1 MKKRGAIYSVVAL
14 MLCVAVYL
22 NWYYAKTGGD
32 YGNATDYQADGK
44 VLGESILVDKVDG
57 EAQNQGSAKAGEY
70 FSQARL
76 SRQQARD
83 EAVSILTKT
92 AESETATQEAR
103 TAASTGIQVMADNA
117 VVESRIEN
125 LVIAKGYADCVAFI
139 NDNGVNVIVNKTE
152 NGLTDTDVARI
163 RDIVISEA
171 NVTAD
176 AIKIIE
182 TEYRLVKRGK
192 MGYNRNIH
200 RKELIRWPNRRNIW
214 TFGRRT
220 AISASPLPPS
230 ARSPPRRLWPYPG
243 CRRWPLYPRRW

>member
-103 TAASTGIQVMADNA
+103 AAASTGIQVMADNA

-125 LVIAKGYADCVAFI
+125 LVIAKGYEDCVAYMADGI
-139 NDNGVNVIVNKTE
+139 IYVAVAAPAEGLQQTDAAVISDIVTSQSDYE
-152 NGLTDTDVARI
+152 LTDVR
-163 RDIVISEA
+163 
-171 NVTAD
+171 
-176 AIKIIE
+176 IIE
-182 TEYRLVKRGK
+182 VK
-192 MGYNRNIH
+192 
-200 RKELIRWPNRRNIW
+200 
-214 TFGRRT
+214 
-220 AISASPLPPS
+220 
-230 ARSPPRRLWPYPG
+230 
-243 CRRWPLYPRRW
+243 

>member
-92 AESETATQEAR
+92 AESEEAR

-139 NDNGVNVIVNKTE
+139 NDNGVNVIVSKTE

-182 TEYRLVKRGK
+182 TE
-192 MGYNRNIH
+192 
-200 RKELIRWPNRRNIW
+200 
-214 TFGRRT
+214 
-220 AISASPLPPS
+220 
-230 ARSPPRRLWPYPG
+230 
-243 CRRWPLYPRRW
+243 

>member
-125 LVIAKGYADCVAFI
+125 LVIAKGYADCVAYI
-139 NDNGVNVIVNKTE
+139 SQDGISVAVAAPE
-152 NGLTDTDVARI
+152 NGLTQDDVSLVA
-163 RDIVISEA
+163 DIVLSQTDRKLGDIR
-171 NVTAD
+171 
-176 AIKIIE
+176 IFGIE
-182 TEYRLVKRGK
+182 
-192 MGYNRNIH
+192 
-200 RKELIRWPNRRNIW
+200 
-214 TFGRRT
+214 
-220 AISASPLPPS
+220 
-230 ARSPPRRLWPYPG
+230 
-243 CRRWPLYPRRW
+243 